1 MEKKIEDMARV
12 IGSAIE
18 FDRYDFCMEGKTEII
33 AEKAAKA
40 FYNASYRKQTE
51 GEWIDRYK
59 GEFVNPIYICSICEK
74 GTLLKPQIDVL
85 GNMEMVQALSAFCPN
100 CGAHM
105 RGGAE

>member
-1 MEKKIEDMARV
+1 MEQKIDEMAKVLKDYTKDKGIMASHV
-12 IGSAIE
+12 IL
-18 FDRYDFCMEGKTEII
+18 DDY
-33 AEKAAKA
+33 AEAL
-40 FYNASYRKQTE
+40 YNAGYRKQTE